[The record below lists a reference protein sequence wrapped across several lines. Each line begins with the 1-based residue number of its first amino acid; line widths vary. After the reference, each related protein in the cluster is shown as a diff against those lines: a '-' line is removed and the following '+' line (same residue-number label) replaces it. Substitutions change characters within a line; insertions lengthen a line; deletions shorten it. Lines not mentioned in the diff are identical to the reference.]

1 MSKEIEVTDVEVVDS
16 EPQDAELEGVVSLDA
31 EESEE
36 KPEEEAQAAEAA
48 ESGEKDPAEQEE
60 EDKVPQ
66 GVQKRFNK
74 MTREKYEL
82 QARIRELEEQTQKNA
97 PSTEL
102 KEPSLE
108 DLNYDQ
114 EAYKAALI
122 EYGSKKA
129 AQKQTTTQPQVD
141 TVKAEKVA
149 AFSQK
154 LNSYRAEAP
163 DYEDVVSQMPISQV
177 GSDAILEMENGPQVA
192 YYLGNHLDLVD
203 EINALNPVAAA
214 LRIADLSRKLKPA
227 EPKISTAPD
236 PVSSI
241 KSGGGKV
248 TKSEDDMT
256 VEELDALDAQRFAAR
271 NG

>member
-1 MSKEIEVTDVEVVDS
+1 MSKEIEVSEVELVDS
-16 EPQDAELEGVVSLDA
+16 EPQEDELEGVVSLDA
-31 EESEE
+31 EQSEE
-36 KPEEEAQAAEAA
+36 QPEEESQAAEVA
-48 ESGEKDPAEQEE
+48 ETEEEDSAEQEDE
-60 EDKVPQ
+60 PKVNP
-66 GVQKRFNK
+66 GVQKRINK

-108 DLNYDQ
+108 DLNYDN

-122 EYGSKKA
+122 EYGKSQAKN
-129 AQKQTTTQPQVD
+129 QTTTEPQVD
-141 TVKAEKVA
+141 PVKAEKVA
-149 AFSQK
+149 TFSQK
-154 LNSYRAEAP
+154 LDAFRAKAP
-163 DYEDVVSQMPISQV
+163 DYVDVVSQMPISQV
-177 GSDAILEMENGPQVA
+177 GSDAILEMDNGPEVA

-214 LRIADLSRKLKPA
+214 LKIADLSKKLKPA
-227 EPKISTAPD
+227 EPKISSAPD
-236 PVSSI
+236 PVTSI

-248 TKSEDDMT
+248 TKNEDDMT

>member
-1 MSKEIEVTDVEVVDS
+1 MSEEIEVSDVEIVDS
-16 EPQDAELEGVVSLDA
+16 EPQDAELEDVVSLDA
-31 EESEE
+31 ESEE
-36 KPEEEAQAAEAA
+36 VAEPEAQAAEEPEA
-48 ESGEKDPAEQEE
+48 GEKDPAEQEDE
-60 EDKVPQ
+60 KVNP

-82 QARIRELEEQTQKNA
+82 QARIRELEEQNQKNA

-108 DLNYDQ
+108 DLNYDN

-122 EYGSKKA
+122 EYGKSQ
-129 AQKQTTTQPQVD
+129 AQKQTTTEPQVD

-149 AFSQK
+149 TFSQK
-154 LNSYRAEAP
+154 LDAFRAEAP
-163 DYEDVVSQMPISQV
+163 DYADVVSQMPISQA
-177 GSDAILEMENGPQVA
+177 GSDAILEMDNGPQVA
-192 YYLGNHLDLVD
+192 YYLGNHLDVVD
-203 EINALNPVAAA
+203 EINALGPVAAA

-236 PVSSI
+236 PITSI

-248 TKSEDDMT
+248 TKNTDDMS
-256 VEELDALDAQRFAAR
+256 VEELAAYDEQQWKLR

>member
-1 MSKEIEVTDVEVVDS
+1 MSKEIEVTDVELVDS
-16 EPQDAELEGVVSLDA
+16 DLLEDELKDVVSLDA
-31 EESEE
+31 EEV
-36 KPEEEAQAAEAA
+36 EEEAPAAEVA
-48 ESGEKDPAEQEE
+48 ETEEKDSAEQEE

-82 QARIRELEEQTQKNA
+82 QARIRELEEEQAKNS
-97 PSTEL
+97 PKTEL

-108 DLNYDQ
+108 DFDYDQ
-114 EAYKAALI
+114 AAYKKALI
-122 EYGSKKA
+122 EYGSSQ
-129 AQKQTTTQPQVD
+129 AQKQKTTVPQVD
-141 TVKAEKVA
+141 PVKAEKVA

-154 LNSYRAEAP
+154 LDAFKAKAP
-163 DYEDVVSQMPISQV
+163 DYVDVVSQMPISQV
-177 GSDAILEMENGPQVA
+177 GSDAILEMDNGPQVA

-203 EINALNPVAAA
+203 EINALGPVAAA
-214 LRIADLSRKLKPA
+214 LKIADLSRKLKPA

-236 PVSSI
+236 PVTSI

-248 TKSEDDMT
+248 TKNEDDMT